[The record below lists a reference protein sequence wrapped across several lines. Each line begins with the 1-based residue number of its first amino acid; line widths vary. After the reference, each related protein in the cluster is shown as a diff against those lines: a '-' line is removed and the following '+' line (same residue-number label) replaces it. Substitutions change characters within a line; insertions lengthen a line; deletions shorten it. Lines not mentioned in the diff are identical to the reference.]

1 MRTSRRKPGEKMYHR
16 VTSFP
21 EPVRVVEP
29 DGPLQKWFDA
39 LSDEDHKK
47 LVEACVAAWRRP
59 RLRVVK

>member
-1 MRTSRRKPGEKMYHR
+1 MRTSRREPGEKMYHR

-47 LVEACVAAWRRP
+47 LVEACVAA
-59 RLRVVK
+59 